1 MMYQALYRKYRP
13 KTFDD
18 VVGQEHITETLKKQ
32 VETGRLSHAY
42 LFIGTRGTG
51 KTTCAKIL
59 AKAVNCEHPV
69 NGNPC
74 NRCAAC
80 RGIDDGSILDVVELD
95 AASNNGVD
103 NVRALRDEAVFSPA
117 SVRKRVYI
125 VDEVHMLSNSAFN
138 ALLKILE
145 EPPEHLMFILATT
158 ELHKVPATILSR
170 CQRHSFKRI
179 PVDTIT
185 ARLNF
190 VAQQEH
196 LDLQPDAAALLARMA
211 DGGMRDALTLLDQ
224 CCGNECISTDAVIS
238 AIGLAGNLRTA
249 QLLRSVAAGD
259 TAGALEQ
266 FRALWQDGK
275 DPSALLDELSMLQ
288 RDLLMQAVAP
298 RGGRELLSGAYDPVT
313 LDELS
318 GAFSSAQLLANLQS
332 IQQTLGAMASQP
344 NPRIAAEL
352 CLIRLCRP
360 ELCDDVPTLCA
371 RMDKLEQTV
380 YSGAIPAPPVSA
392 PKAKPEPKPVFDDVP
407 PWEQPT
413 PPVSAPKAKPE
424 PKPVHDDVP
433 PWEPPAPPV
442 SAPKAKPEPKP
453 VHDDVPPWEPPAPP
467 VSAPKAKPEPKPVH
481 DDVPPWEQPAPPV
494 SAPKAKPEPK
504 PVFDDIPP
512 WEPPETVPAPI
523 PDSAPEPVPKSEPE
537 PEPIPEP
544 VSAPAPEAAPAEA
557 GTFDWQALCAY
568 MERELPVGIYH
579 FLLDPLQATGE
590 LSDGTLTLHLNKAPA
605 YPMFNKPE
613 IAEKFRL
620 AVQTLTGQNVRVVMQ
635 PMDTATQIKQRQI
648 EELTRF
654 PNVTIR

>member
-74 NRCAAC
+74 NQCAAC

-380 YSGAIPAPPVSA
+380 YSGAIPAPRASA
-392 PKAKPEPKPVFDDVP
+392 P
-407 PWEQPT
+407 
-413 PPVSAPKAKPE
+413 APKAKPE

-433 PWEPPAPPV
+433 PWEPPVPPV

-453 VHDDVPPWEPPAPP
+453 VHDA
-467 VSAPKAKPEPKPVH
+467 
-481 DDVPPWEQPAPPV
+481 VPPWEQPAPPV

-504 PVFDDIPP
+504 PVFDDVPP

-537 PEPIPEP
+537 PEPVPEP

-579 FLLDPLQATGE
+579 FLLDPLQAAGE
-590 LSDGTLTLHLNKAPA
+590 LADGTLTLHLNEAPA
-605 YPMFNKPE
+605 YPLFNKPE

-620 AVQTLTGQNVRVVMQ
+620 AVQTLTGQNIRVVMQ
-635 PMDTATQIKQRQI
+635 PMDTAPQIKQRQI

>member
-74 NRCAAC
+74 NQCAAC

-196 LDLQPDAAALLARMA
+196 LNLQPDAAALLARMA

-266 FRALWQDGK
+266 FRELWQDGK

-313 LDELS
+313 LEELS

-380 YSGAIPAPPVSA
+380 YSGAIPAPRASAPA

-407 PWEQPT
+407 PWEPPV
-413 PPVSAPKAKPE
+413 PPVSAPKAKLE
-424 PKPVHDDVP
+424 PKPVFDDVP

-481 DDVPPWEQPAPPV
+481 DDVPPWE
-494 SAPKAKPEPK
+494 
-504 PVFDDIPP
+504 
-512 WEPPETVPAPI
+512 PPETVPAPI
-523 PDSAPEPVPKSEPE
+523 PEPTPESIPEPE

-544 VSAPAPEAAPAEA
+544 VSAPAPEAVPAEA

-579 FLLDPLQATGE
+579 FLLDPLQAAGE
-590 LSDGTLTLHLNKAPA
+590 LADGTLTLHLNKAPA

>member
-80 RGIDDGSILDVVELD
+80 RGIDDGSILDVVGLD

-117 SVRKRVYI
+117 NVRKRVYI

-266 FRALWQDGK
+266 FRDLWQDGK

-313 LDELS
+313 LEELS

-371 RMDKLEQTV
+371 RMDKLEQAV
-380 YSGAIPAPPVSA
+380 YSGAIPAPHAPAPAPKAKPEPKPVFDDVPPWEPPVPPVSA

-407 PWEQPT
+407 PWEPPV

-424 PKPVHDDVP
+424 PKPVFDDVP

-442 SAPKAKPEPKP
+442 SAPKAKPEP
-453 VHDDVPPWEPPAPP
+453 E
-467 VSAPKAKPEPKPVH
+467 
-481 DDVPPWEQPAPPV
+481 
-494 SAPKAKPEPK
+494 
-504 PVFDDIPP
+504 PVFDDVPP

-523 PDSAPEPVPKSEPE
+523 PEPTPVPVPEPE

-544 VSAPAPEAAPAEA
+544 VSAPAPETAPTEA

-568 MERELPVGIYH
+568 MEHELPVGIYH
-579 FLLDPLQATGE
+579 FLLDPLQAAGE
-590 LSDGTLTLHLNKAPA
+590 LADGTLTLHLNKAPA